1 MTKINKGLI
10 FIIILLFVFLL
21 GNSVLAEAENSWIQ
35 EAYKK
40 SFHYERAE
48 NYNAAITS
56 LLPVVRAYPKGYA
69 VNLRLGWL
77 YYKIARYA
85 NSIAHY
91 EAAIKTT
98 PTAIG
103 AKVGKLL
110 PLLAQERYAE
120 VEQTAYQVLNT
131 DYYNYFTNLRLSIAL
146 RKQNKADLAL
156 EVINKMLYLY
166 PTDVNFLVELA
177 QVYAQT
183 GEEKKAKAVFQ
194 DVLIL
199 APENLIAQEYLEK

>member
-1 MTKINKGLI
+1 MTKINKALTFLI
-10 FIIILLFVFLL
+10 PLLLL
-21 GNSVLAEAENSWIQ
+21 GNSVLAAEGSWIQ

-40 SFHYERAE
+40 SFHYEQAE

-69 VNLRLGWL
+69 ANLRLGWL

-91 EAAIKTT
+91 EAAIKTV

-110 PLLAQERYAE
+110 PLLAQERYSE

-131 DYYNYFTNLRLSIAL
+131 DYYNYLSNLRLSIAL
-146 RKQNKADLAL
+146 RKQNKTDLAL
-156 EVINKMLYLY
+156 EIINKMLYLY
-166 PTDVNFLVELA
+166 PTDVSFLVELA

-183 GEEKKAKAVFQ
+183 GEEKKAIAVFQ
-194 DVLIL
+194 NVLIL
-199 APENLIAQEYLEK
+199 APENVMAKNYLDN

>member
-1 MTKINKGLI
+1 MTKITKAL
-10 FIIILLFVFLL
+10 IIIPLLLL
-21 GNSVLAEAENSWIQ
+21 GTSVAANASWIQ

-40 SFHYERAE
+40 SFHYEQAE

-56 LLPVVRAYPKGYA
+56 LLPVIRAYPKGYA
-69 VNLRLGWL
+69 ANLRLGWL

-91 EAAIKTT
+91 EAAIKTV

-110 PLLAQERYAE
+110 PLLAQERYSE
-120 VEQTAYQVLNT
+120 VEQTAYQVIKI
-131 DYYNYFTNLRLSIAL
+131 DYYNYRSNLRLSIAL
-146 RKQNKADLAL
+146 RKQSKTDLAL
-156 EVINKMLYLY
+156 EIINKMLYLY
-166 PTDVNFLVELA
+166 PTDVSFLVELA

-183 GEEKKAKAVFQ
+183 GEEKKAIAVFQ
-194 DVLIL
+194 NVLIL
-199 APENLIAQEYLEK
+199 APENVTAQEYLGN